1 MRQAR
6 PLVQRLVS
14 AVITAAGVVLLAAGL
29 LTVAAPASG
38 AGPTSSPTG
47 LAPASPSPTASGAH
61 PSGGPSASPSTAPGH
76 AAPTRIVIAD
86 MKIDLPVLS
95 YLYPGGQ
102 NFPLCNVAQYYD
114 GTGTNFA
121 GTNIGLPGNDGR
133 SVYIYAHARTGMFLP
148 LLTASQTAS
157 GDSMLGF
164 QVQVYTDDDL
174 VYTYVISKVKR
185 HSEDFSIASSVAPG
199 DQQLVLQ
206 TSEGPSPTLPK
217 LQVAATY
224 VGVAPADHAAA
235 HPTPHP
241 VTCS

>member
-1 MRQAR
+1 M
-6 PLVQRLVS
+6 QRLTS

-29 LTVAAPASG
+29 LTLATPASG
-38 AGPTSSPTG
+38 AGPTSSPSEVA
-47 LAPASPSPTASGAH
+47 LATPSPSASGAR
-61 PSGGPSASPSTAPGH
+61 PSAGVSATPSTAPGH
-76 AAPTRIVIAD
+76 AAPTRVVIAA
-86 MKIDLPVLS
+86 MGIDLPVVS

-114 GTGTNFA
+114 GTGANFV

-148 LLTASQTAS
+148 LLTASLTAN

-185 HSEDFSIASSVAPG
+185 HSEDFSIASSVAPDG
-199 DQQLVLQ
+199 QQLVLQ
-206 TSEGPSPTLPK
+206 TSEGPTPTLPK
-217 LQVAATY
+217 LQVAATF
-224 VGVAPADHAAA
+224 VSVAPADRAAA

-241 VTCS
+241 VVCS

>member
-29 LTVAAPASG
+29 LTLATPASG

-47 LAPASPSPTASGAH
+47 VASASPSPSVSGAR

-76 AAPTRIVIAD
+76 AAPTRIVIAAMD
-86 MKIDLPVLS
+86 IDLPVLS
-95 YLYPGGQ
+95 SNYPGGQ
-102 NFPLCNVAQYYD
+102 KFPLCNVAQYYD
-114 GTGTNFA
+114 GTGLSFV
-121 GTNIGLPGNDGR
+121 GTNIGLPGNNGR

-148 LLTASQTAS
+148 LLTTSQTAN
-157 GDSMLGF
+157 GDSMLGYE
-164 QVQVYTDDDL
+164 VQVYTSDDL

-185 HSEDFSIASSVAPG
+185 HSQDFTIASSVAA
-199 DQQLVLQ
+199 DAQQLVLQ
-206 TSEGPSPTLPK
+206 TSEGATAALPK

-224 VGVAPADHAAA
+224 ISVAPADHAAA

-241 VTCS
+241 VVCS

>member
-6 PLVQRLVS
+6 PLFQRLVS

-29 LTVAAPASG
+29 LTLATPASG
-38 AGPTSSPTG
+38 NGPASSPSDVA
-47 LAPASPSPTASGAH
+47 LATPSPTASGVH

-86 MKIDLPVLS
+86 LKIDLPVLS

-114 GTGTNFA
+114 GTGPEFA

-148 LLTASQTAS
+148 LLTASLTAN
-157 GDSMLGF
+157 GDSILGLE
-164 QVQVYTDDDL
+164 VQVYTNDDL
-174 VYTYVISKVKR
+174 VYTYVISRVKR
-185 HSEDFSIASSVAPG
+185 HSEDFTIASSVAA
-199 DQQLVLQ
+199 DAQQLVLQ
-206 TSEGPSPTLPK
+206 TSEGATPTLPK
-217 LQVAATY
+217 LQVAATF
-224 VGVAPADHAAA
+224 VSVAPADHTAA

-241 VTCS
+241 LVCS